1 MSGTE
6 HVGEETLIGRLTGCR
21 VLGLLGRGAFSRVY
35 LVEDGRG
42 KQVACKVCGDVPL
55 LRREA
60 GIQREVCHP
69 LFPGYLDFRQEAG
82 RGCLVMEYV
91 RGRNLEGFLRGG
103 GSLTEQEALAIAVQL
118 AEGLKYLHGRRPAVL
133 FRDVKPGN
141 VILTADGGAKLLDF
155 GCACPAGDNPGMAG
169 TPGYAAPE
177 QLRFGGRLTPGCDVH
192 ALGSTVRAMVGKNCS
207 RRLKRVLEAF
217 TREEPGR
224 RPPDAEWALE
234 LLEACRRSGR
244 RGCPAGG
251 RPALTDVQRAILK
264 GEILFRR
271 WQWA

>member
-1 MSGTE
+1 MTGTE
-6 HVGEETLIGRLTGCR
+6 HVEEGALIGRLTGRR

-42 KQVACKVCGDVPL
+42 KQAACKVCDDVSL

-60 GIQREVCHP
+60 EVHREVSHP

-82 RGCLVMEYV
+82 GGCLVMEYV

-103 GSLTEQEALAIAVQL
+103 GNLTEQEALAIAVQL
-118 AEGLKYLHGRRPAVL
+118 AEGLRYLHGRRPAVL

-141 VILTADGGAKLLDF
+141 VILAAAGGVKLLDF
-155 GCACPAGDNPGMAG
+155 GCACPAGDNPGIAG

-177 QLRFGGRLTPGCDVH
+177 QLRFGGSLTPGCDVY
-192 ALGSTVRAMVGKNCS
+192 ALGSTVRAMVGKNCTH
-207 RRLKRVLEAF
+207 RLTRVLEAF
-217 TREEPGR
+217 TREEPCR
-224 RPPDAEWALE
+224 RPPDVEWALE
-234 LLEACRRSGR
+234 LLEACRRPER
-244 RGCPAGG
+244 RGCPVG
-251 RPALTDVQRAILK
+251 RRRALTDVQRAILK

-271 WQWA
+271 WQWT